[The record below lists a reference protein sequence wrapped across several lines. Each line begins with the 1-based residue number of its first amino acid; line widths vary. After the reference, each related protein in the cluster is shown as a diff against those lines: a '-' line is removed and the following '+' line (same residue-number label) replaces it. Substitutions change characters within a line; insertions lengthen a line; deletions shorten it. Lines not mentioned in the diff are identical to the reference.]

1 MTAVFIKI
9 DTRNLVAYMSTDSSV
24 KKAAESDKENS
35 GAIDAA
41 KDVMEYVI
49 KDKLF
54 NKVFAYILISFL
66 VVNWRDILILFKSK
80 EDILYT
86 LSIVFV
92 GGKLPFLDG
101 VVLSPWVAHFFL
113 PFVYGVIASI
123 VSPIVTLAV
132 SYVTTNIYYEMKFLD
147 VNAYENKRKKQA
159 KDVKER
165 IDLEMNGRYSQK
177 VLDERK
183 KDLKDI
189 DNEIKN
195 KQDNFDKKRKE
206 FIANINLT
214 YDNILSLS
222 ELYKNGGFKI
232 ENQQD
237 LYKFLSAIKES
248 SFNNINFDKLFSE
261 ISRLHSEMQTDVSEK

>member
-1 MTAVFIKI
+1 
-9 DTRNLVAYMSTDSSV
+9 MSTDSSI
-24 KKAAESDKENS
+24 KKAAESDKENG

-54 NKVFAYILISFL
+54 NKVFAYIFISFL
-66 VVNWRDILILFKSK
+66 VVNWRDILILIKSK

-92 GGKLPFLDG
+92 GGELPFLGG

-123 VSPIVTLAV
+123 VAPIVTLAV
-132 SYVTTNIYYEMKFLD
+132 SYVTTNIYHEIKFLD
-147 VNAYENKRKKQA
+147 ENAYENQLKKQA
-159 KDVKER
+159 KKAKER
-165 IDLEMNGRYSQK
+165 IDIEMNGKYSQK

-183 KDLKDI
+183 KDLEDI
-189 DNEIKN
+189 DNAIKN
-195 KQDNFDKKRKE
+195 KQINFDKKRKE
-206 FIANINLT
+206 FADNINLT

-237 LYKFLSAIKES
+237 LYKFLSAVKES

-261 ISRLHSEMQTDVSEK
+261 ISRLHSEMQTDLSEK